1 MEGDKKK
8 TLIGVV
14 AIAAAL
20 GAAIG
25 AMIFIKGKKEDE
37 EKLLMAKSDLK

>member
-1 MEGDKKK
+1 MENDKKK
-8 TLIGVV
+8 NLIGVV

-25 AMIFIKGKKEDE
+25 AMIFIKSKKDNE
-37 EKLLMAKSDLK
+37 ESLLIDKDTLK